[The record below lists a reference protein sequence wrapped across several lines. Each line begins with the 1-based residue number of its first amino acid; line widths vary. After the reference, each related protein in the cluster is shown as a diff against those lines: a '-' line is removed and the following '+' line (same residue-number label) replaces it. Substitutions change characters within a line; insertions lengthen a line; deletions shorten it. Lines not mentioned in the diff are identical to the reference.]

1 MFTQSFKARVMA
13 FLAVLSLFCVVFPAQ
28 PVAAGINGQQLEIL
42 TSRRD
47 STGRL
52 GYKAIQVRFAGT
64 NSRGQLYTHVG
75 KFNPAIYDKQFPGM
89 WWKGRLLA
97 SIVVYDMTTT
107 RRSTVQCYIDVPV
120 RQVSNY
126 TTIMFSGSSCWKR

>member
-64 NSRGQLYTHVG
+64 NSRGQLYTHVENSIRLFMINSFQGCGG
-75 KFNPAIYDKQFPGM
+75 KVDFWQA
-89 WWKGRLLA
+89 LLFM
-97 SIVVYDMTTT
+97 I
-107 RRSTVQCYIDVPV
+107 
-120 RQVSNY
+120 
-126 TTIMFSGSSCWKR
+126 